1 MKVIINESQFRLL
14 MESISFEDV
23 YKETYPI
30 MFRQVC
36 MKYAKGDEDLAKEY
50 CQLGYIRVN
59 ENLHKFSGSGS
70 IGGWVRR
77 VINNTIINELRK
89 TTLDTSSDVDF
100 ERLDIEDTTYD
111 INPDFFEGKLTA
123 SQIRRAVSE
132 LPEGYAKIITLYYFE
147 DLSHDEIAD
156 LLNINPGTSRSQLFK
171 GKKLLKGILYKYLT
185 T

>member
-1 MKVIINESQFRLL
+1 
-14 MESISFEDV
+14 
-23 YKETYPI
+23 
-30 MFRQVC
+30 
-36 MKYAKGDEDLAKEY
+36 
-50 CQLGYIRVN
+50 
-59 ENLHKFSGSGS
+59 
-70 IGGWVRR
+70 

-111 INPDFFEGKLTA
+111 INPDFFEAKLTA

-132 LPEGYAKIITLYYFE
+132 LPEGYSKIITLYYFE

-171 GKKLLKGILYKYLT
+171 GKKLLKNILYKYLT